1 MRRLIVASVS
11 ATVLMS
17 CGESS
22 SEKKFLVTG
31 VISNNTAKMIYL
43 EKIPASTMQPT
54 VSDSAEI
61 GKDGEFSLQTDAGE
75 SVVYNLRLDQNKYPV
90 ASVINDVEKLKLNI
104 QLSKENNEFAEKYE
118 VEGSPASQQMKDFMF
133 AFNNDLQK
141 IFGIARQADSLKNAG
156 ATDSLLFPLMAE
168 QRSLASQV
176 KKYSEDA
183 LNKANDPALV
193 MFELGYYQSTAN
205 GAGFGLEPLSNDQ
218 VNKIVAETAAKFPAH
233 QAVAAIKASLD
244 QQEQRALQ
252 DEQKAMAASWIGK
265 QAPDF
270 SMPDVNGKEV
280 KLSSFRGKFVLVDFW
295 ASWCGPC
302 RAENPNLVNS
312 FNRFRNK
319 NFTVLGVSLDR
330 PGQKDKWLG
339 AVKDDKLTWT
349 NISDLQYWNSPV
361 VALYG
366 IEGIPFNVLVDPQG
380 TVIAE
385 GLRGSGL
392 DAKLTEVLK

>member
-11 ATVLMS
+11 ATLLIS

-22 SEKKFLVTG
+22 SEKKFLVSGT
-31 VISNNTAKMIYL
+31 ISNNTAKMIYL
-43 EKIPASTMQPT
+43 EKIPAATMQPM

-61 GKDGEFSLQTDAGE
+61 SKDGKFSLKTNVGE
-75 SVVYNLRLDQNKYPV
+75 SVVYNLRLDQSRYPV
-90 ASVINDVEKLKLNI
+90 ASVINDAEKVKLNI

-141 IFGIARQADSLKNAG
+141 IFGIARQVDSLKNNG
-156 ATDSLLFPLMAE
+156 AADSLLFPLMAE
-168 QRSLASQV
+168 QKTLAGSI
-176 KKYSEDA
+176 KSYSEAA
-183 LNKANDPALV
+183 LNKAADPALI
-193 MFELGYYQSTAN
+193 MFQLGYYQSTAN
-205 GAGFGLEPLSNDQ
+205 GAGFGLEPFSNEQ
-218 VNKIVAETAAKFPAH
+218 VNEIINRAAAKFPSH
-233 QAVAAIKASLD
+233 QAVAAIKATLD
-244 QQEQRALQ
+244 QQMNKEAV
-252 DEQKAMAASWIGK
+252 ANWVGK
-265 QAPDF
+265 EAPDF

-280 KLSSFRGKFVLVDFW
+280 KLSSFRGKYVLVDFW

-302 RAENPNLVNS
+302 RSENPNLVNAYNQ
-312 FNRFRNK
+312 FKNK

-330 PGQKDKWLG
+330 PGQKDKWLK
-339 AVKDDKLTWT
+339 AINDDKLAWT

-366 IEGIPFNVLVDPQG
+366 FDGIPFNVLVDPQG
-380 TVIAE
+380 KVIGE

-392 DAKLTEVLK
+392 ETKLAEVLK